1 MPTQAE
7 RQTADCEHYHGRCP
21 TSNNTKQGED
31 DEWEEHDGIRK
42 ADQEWVTKVNAANI
56 KRMRQEL
63 VSGIPKAGS
72 TVEADP
78 IWEAL
83 VDFPITLTMSK
94 LLNLVPRFRQ
104 AMEARLQAP
113 HKTIPALFTETNLG
127 PTIIDHRSPAIKA
140 LVHGTEIQ
148 GCVVDG
154 GSGVNVIRPHALP

>member
-83 VDFPITLTMSK
+83 VDCPITLTMSK
-94 LLNLVPRFRQ
+94 LLNLVPRFLQ
-104 AMEARLQAP
+104 AMEARLQAVRMP
-113 HKTIPALFTETNLG
+113 CGSNIRNRVEEKNAVLMQSLG
-127 PTIIDHRSPAIKA
+127 LHS
-140 LVHGTEIQ
+140 
-148 GCVVDG
+148 
-154 GSGVNVIRPHALP
+154 IRGRDRERERESKHQQLY